1 MAIING
7 LIVAMFLILVVASV
21 AVVGSMIVL
30 TLFDL
35 ALSRKRPSGT
45 TAVLDSDPEI
55 TNRSRLVLAA
65 LAIQKN
71 TREVADHF
79 KWLRERQ
86 EAQSQAA
93 KRRAGTTKA

>member
-1 MAIING
+1 MALPKRING
-7 LIVAMFLILVVASV
+7 GEMDVLAFLI
-21 AVVGSMIVL
+21 MVL
-30 TLFDL
+30 LLL
-35 ALSRKRPSGT
+35 AMG
-45 TAVLDSDPEI
+45 
-55 TNRSRLVLAA
+55 RLVLAA

-93 KRRAGTTKA
+93 KQRAGTTKS

>member
-1 MAIING
+1 MG
-7 LIVAMFLILVVASV
+7 
-21 AVVGSMIVL
+21 
-30 TLFDL
+30 
-35 ALSRKRPSGT
+35 
-45 TAVLDSDPEI
+45 
-55 TNRSRLVLAA
+55 RLVLAA

-93 KRRAGTTKA
+93 RRAGTTKAWTVGPARSVKNAWGGDKESPTWTQAGLN

>member
-1 MAIING
+1 MDILA
-7 LIVAMFLILVVASV
+7 FLILV
-21 AVVGSMIVL
+21 L
-30 TLFDL
+30 LLL
-35 ALSRKRPSGT
+35 AMG
-45 TAVLDSDPEI
+45 
-55 TNRSRLVLAA
+55 RLVLAA

-93 KRRAGTTKA
+93 KQRAGTTKS

>member
-1 MAIING
+1 MDILA
-7 LIVAMFLILVVASV
+7 FLILV
-21 AVVGSMIVL
+21 L
-30 TLFDL
+30 LLL
-35 ALSRKRPSGT
+35 AMG
-45 TAVLDSDPEI
+45 
-55 TNRSRLVLAA
+55 RLVLAA

-93 KRRAGTTKA
+93 KQRAGTTKA

>member
-1 MAIING
+1 MG
-7 LIVAMFLILVVASV
+7 
-21 AVVGSMIVL
+21 
-30 TLFDL
+30 
-35 ALSRKRPSGT
+35 
-45 TAVLDSDPEI
+45 
-55 TNRSRLVLAA
+55 RLVLAA

-93 KRRAGTTKA
+93 AKQQRAASKTG

>member
-1 MAIING
+1 MEWMFSRFY
-7 LIVAMFLILVVASV
+7 LLLAM
-21 AVVGSMIVL
+21 G
-30 TLFDL
+30 
-35 ALSRKRPSGT
+35 
-45 TAVLDSDPEI
+45 
-55 TNRSRLVLAA
+55 RLVLAA

-93 KRRAGTTKA
+93 KQRAGTTKS

>member
-1 MAIING
+1 MDVLA
-7 LIVAMFLILVVASV
+7 FLI
-21 AVVGSMIVL
+21 MVL
-30 TLFDL
+30 LLL
-35 ALSRKRPSGT
+35 AMG
-45 TAVLDSDPEI
+45 
-55 TNRSRLVLAA
+55 RLVLAA

-93 KRRAGTTKA
+93 KQRAGTTKS

>member
-1 MAIING
+1 MDILAF
-7 LIVAMFLILVVASV
+7 LIMVLLLVAM
-21 AVVGSMIVL
+21 G
-30 TLFDL
+30 
-35 ALSRKRPSGT
+35 
-45 TAVLDSDPEI
+45 
-55 TNRSRLVLAA
+55 RLVLAA

-93 KRRAGTTKA
+93 AKQQRAASKTG

>member
-1 MAIING
+1 MDVLA
-7 LIVAMFLILVVASV
+7 FLI
-21 AVVGSMIVL
+21 MVL
-30 TLFDL
+30 LLL
-35 ALSRKRPSGT
+35 AMG
-45 TAVLDSDPEI
+45 
-55 TNRSRLVLAA
+55 RLVLAA

-93 KRRAGTTKA
+93 NQRAGTTKS

>member
-1 MAIING
+1 MEVLA
-7 LIVAMFLILVVASV
+7 FLI
-21 AVVGSMIVL
+21 MVL
-30 TLFDL
+30 LLL
-35 ALSRKRPSGT
+35 AMG
-45 TAVLDSDPEI
+45 
-55 TNRSRLVLAA
+55 RLVLAA

-93 KRRAGTTKA
+93 KQRAGTTKS

>member
-1 MAIING
+1 MDVLA
-7 LIVAMFLILVVASV
+7 FLI
-21 AVVGSMIVL
+21 MVL
-30 TLFDL
+30 LLL
-35 ALSRKRPSGT
+35 AMG
-45 TAVLDSDPEI
+45 
-55 TNRSRLVLAA
+55 RLVLAA

-93 KRRAGTTKA
+93 KQRAATPKS

>member
-1 MAIING
+1 MDVLA
-7 LIVAMFLILVVASV
+7 FLI
-21 AVVGSMIVL
+21 MVL
-30 TLFDL
+30 LLL
-35 ALSRKRPSGT
+35 AMG
-45 TAVLDSDPEI
+45 
-55 TNRSRLVLAA
+55 RLVLAA

-93 KRRAGTTKA
+93 KQRAGTTKA

>member
-1 MAIING
+1 VEMDVLA
-7 LIVAMFLILVVASV
+7 FLI
-21 AVVGSMIVL
+21 MVL
-30 TLFDL
+30 LLL
-35 ALSRKRPSGT
+35 AMG
-45 TAVLDSDPEI
+45 
-55 TNRSRLVLAA
+55 RLVFAA

-93 KRRAGTTKA
+93 KQRSGTQKP